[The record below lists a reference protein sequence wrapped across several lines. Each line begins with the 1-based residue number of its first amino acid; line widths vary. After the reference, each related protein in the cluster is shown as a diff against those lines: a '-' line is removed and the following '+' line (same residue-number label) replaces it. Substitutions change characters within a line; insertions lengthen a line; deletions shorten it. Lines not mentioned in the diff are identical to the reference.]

1 MAEAK
6 IHPPSPSRIAEARA
20 AGLAP
25 LPRLSGLA
33 LAVLGLLLL
42 QRQLAPEL
50 WRGLGALLR
59 GPLALLTRGDP
70 AQALVEAGALL
81 GQLGQQLALA
91 LGFVTAWTAL
101 GLALIQGPVFVWP
114 RRARRPLQGPRPSWL
129 SAALGSLG
137 LGALLAFCLVDALWL
152 TPEALAPLLS
162 RWGLRL
168 GGLALGLLLLDAAVA
183 RERFFRVL
191 WLTRRQ
197 QRDAWREA
205 FGAPELRAAR
215 AERKRDEHGAPT

>member
-33 LAVLGLLLL
+33 LAILGLLLL
-42 QRQLAPEL
+42 RQLAPEL
-50 WRGLGALLR
+50 WRSLGALLR
-59 GPLALLTRGDP
+59 DPLVLWAQGEP
-70 AQALVEAGALL
+70 AQALVQARALL
-81 GQLGQQLALA
+81 GQIGRLLALA
-91 LGFVTAWTAL
+91 LGFVGAWIAL

-114 RRARRPLQGPRPSWL
+114 RRARRPLHGPRPGWL

-137 LGALLAFCLVDALWL
+137 LLALLAFCLHDALWL
-152 TPEALAPLLS
+152 TPETLAPLLS

-168 GGLALGLLLLDAAVA
+168 GGLALGLLLLDASLA
-183 RERFFRVL
+183 RERFFRAL
-191 WLTRRQ
+191 WLTRRE
-197 QRDAWREA
+197 QRDEWREA

-215 AERKRDEHGAPT
+215 AERKREQHGAPT